1 MKNDIERL
9 LEEKEAVIF
18 DVDGTLIDS
27 MGVWEEVDR
36 IYLTRHGKPMSE
48 DLQRKLAGLSI
59 LQAADY
65 YRHEIQMKPGAAK
78 WLSLIEEKELPMA
91 VATSNTRKLA
101 MTALHAQDIEHYF
114 RVIMTGEDVVKGK
127 PDPFVYQEAA
137 RRLGV
142 NPKNCLVF
150 EDIPE
155 GIQAGL
161 SAGMTVCAVQDD
173 FSDYQI
179 EEKKKL
185 AHYYIN
191 SFEDIFNNKV
201 EVLA

>member
-1 MKNDIERL
+1 M
-9 LEEKEAVIF
+9 
-18 DVDGTLIDS
+18 
-27 MGVWEEVDR
+27 
-36 IYLTRHGKPMSE
+36 
-48 DLQRKLAGLSI
+48 
-59 LQAADY
+59 
-65 YRHEIQMKPGAAK
+65 
-78 WLSLIEEKELPMA
+78 SLIEEKELPMA

-114 RVIMTGEDVVKGK
+114 RVIMTGEDVVRGK

>member
-1 MKNDIERL
+1 MIRL
-9 LEEKEAVIF
+9 KK
-18 DVDGTLIDS
+18 
-27 MGVWEEVDR
+27 M
-36 IYLTRHGKPMSE
+36 
-48 DLQRKLAGLSI
+48 LAEWNELAFE
-59 LQAADY
+59 Q

-78 WLSLIEEKELPMA
+78 WLSLIEGKELPMA

>member
-1 MKNDIERL
+1 
-9 LEEKEAVIF
+9 
-18 DVDGTLIDS
+18 
-27 MGVWEEVDR
+27 
-36 IYLTRHGKPMSE
+36 
-48 DLQRKLAGLSI
+48 
-59 LQAADY
+59 
-65 YRHEIQMKPGAAK
+65 
-78 WLSLIEEKELPMA
+78 
-91 VATSNTRKLA
+91 
-101 MTALHAQDIEHYF
+101 
-114 RVIMTGEDVVKGK
+114 MTGEDVVKGK
-127 PDPFVYQEAA
+127 PDPFVYQEAS

>member
-1 MKNDIERL
+1 M
-9 LEEKEAVIF
+9 
-18 DVDGTLIDS
+18 
-27 MGVWEEVDR
+27 
-36 IYLTRHGKPMSE
+36 
-48 DLQRKLAGLSI
+48 
-59 LQAADY
+59 
-65 YRHEIQMKPGAAK
+65 
-78 WLSLIEEKELPMA
+78 
-91 VATSNTRKLA
+91 
-101 MTALHAQDIEHYF
+101 
-114 RVIMTGEDVVKGK
+114 
-127 PDPFVYQEAA
+127 
-137 RRLGV
+137 

-179 EEKKKL
+179 EEKKRL